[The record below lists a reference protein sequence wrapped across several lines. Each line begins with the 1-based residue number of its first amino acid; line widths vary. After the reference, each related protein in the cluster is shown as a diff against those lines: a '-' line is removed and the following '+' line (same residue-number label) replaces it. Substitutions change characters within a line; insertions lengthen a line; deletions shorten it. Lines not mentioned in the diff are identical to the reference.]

1 MYVYIYGYVHI
12 YIYVCMYMYICMYVC
27 IYIYGYI
34 WVKVLDSGC
43 LDPIIE
49 LALLSAESGMLNR
62 CTSYVP
68 QVFKGA
74 VE

>member
-1 MYVYIYGYVHI
+1 
-12 YIYVCMYMYICMYVC
+12 MYIC
-27 IYIYGYI
+27 IYGYI

>member
-1 MYVYIYGYVHI
+1 MYIYI
-12 YIYVCMYMYICMYVC
+12 YMYACICIYVCMYV
-27 IYIYGYI
+27 YIYGYI

>member
-12 YIYVCMYMYICMYVC
+12 YIYICMHVYVYMYVCMYI
-27 IYIYGYI
+27 YI